1 MIQRIQTIFLLLSSV
16 SFWGLFGLPF
26 AKSGATMPG
35 IFSDQLYNVFD
46 NPILIALTV
55 IGGLIALI
63 AIFLF
68 KNRPLQKKLN
78 YGIITVSILLLAVA
92 LLLVLQDGTSESM
105 ASITEG
111 FGLGL
116 PVFAIIF
123 SLFANRY
130 IGKDDK
136 LVKSMDRLR

>member
-63 AIFLF
+63 SIFLF

-78 YGIITVSILLLAVA
+78 YGIITVSILLIAVA
-92 LLLVLQDGTSESM
+92 VLLVLQDGKSESM

-116 PVFAIIF
+116 PVFALYSHYLPTDI
-123 SLFANRY
+123 
-130 IGKDDK
+130 
-136 LVKSMDRLR
+136 LVKMIS